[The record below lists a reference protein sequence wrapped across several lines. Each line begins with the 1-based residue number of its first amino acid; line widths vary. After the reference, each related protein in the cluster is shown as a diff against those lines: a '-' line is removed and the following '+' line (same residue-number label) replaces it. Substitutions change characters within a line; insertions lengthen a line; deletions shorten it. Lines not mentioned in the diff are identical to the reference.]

1 MKDLIYILW
10 IIAELV
16 KLSGLPLAINRWPR
30 NPMVV
35 IHSLK
40 ERFSLTMDC
49 YPIFQLAGTY
59 VTAQMGLQTL
69 LDNSFR
75 AVIFLAAI

>member
-30 NPMVV
+30 NPVV
-35 IHSLK
+35 GEK
-40 ERFSLTMDC
+40 QE
-49 YPIFQLAGTY
+49 TY
-59 VTAQMGLQTL
+59 YGL
-69 LDNSFR
+69 
-75 AVIFLAAI
+75 VMAIMQR